1 MLVLVWR
8 ETWSWVKS
16 QHYNALHN
24 LLQIVESKMHFQIVL
39 HCLWD
44 QVKHGSL
51 ILPCFPSALPAIIR
65 STTEAAEVCHLVR
78 GMLTLMMNQQEL
90 RCEFCKVSQGNTAHT
105 DVIAW
110 CIEYYRIG
118 FWCAFVCLE
127 STKKWEEWML
137 IYTPISVKYVLSGL
151 QGSLTSRR
159 CFVFRLGGSPRL
171 EAIADATGSWWCQL
185 ATGMLLDRR
194 WGRRKRESNLM
205 LVKCGSK
212 GKSDQKDVYVK
223 LIQVIICWYI
233 LEHVNKWVQVR
244 FRLVPS
250 CLFATLTL
258 RLWNCKMTSRLIYN
272 FLNTNSQD
280 WTKMQLLQR
289 WTPVTNPSKNSV
301 FYFVLGK
308 FPIGG
313 IDLWDQTWSPQQ
325 PPWHLP

>member
-8 ETWSWVKS
+8 ETWSWAKS
-16 QHYNALHN
+16 QHFNALQN

-90 RCEFCKVSQGNTAHT
+90 RCEFCKVSQGNTAHI

-118 FWCAFVCLE
+118 FWFAFVCLE
-127 STKKWEEWML
+127 STKKWEEWMS
-137 IYTPISVKYVLSGL
+137 IYKPISVKYVLSWPPRIAYIMPL
-151 QGSLTSRR
+151 LRVSPWWFTSSRGYCR
-159 CFVFRLGGSPRL
+159 CH
-171 EAIADATGSWWCQL
+171 WQL
-185 ATGMLLDRR
+185 MMPVGHGHASGQEMRPEKTWKQLDV
-194 WGRRKRESNLM
+194 GEMRKQRE
-205 LVKCGSK
+205 VEK
-212 GKSDQKDVYVK
+212 KDVYVK
-223 LIQVIICWYI
+223 LIQLIICWYY
-233 LEHVNKWVQVR
+233 LEYVNKWVQVR

-258 RLWNCKMTSRLIYN
+258 RLWNCKTTSRLIYN

-289 WTPVTNPSKNSV
+289 WTPVTNPSKNSA

-313 IDLWDQTWSPQQ
+313 IDLWDQTWSPPQ